1 MARNTKAGLI
11 KAMGDYYTAE
21 SKTGADA
28 LFKGVA
34 YVQSAWKAYSEDQK
48 IKAEKKFGT
57 LDVMPSG
64 LQAWND
70 QSKEVFM
77 PDLQAL
83 ADRYEVAKKNNDQL
97 EAMKIQKEYGELVG
111 TINKLS
117 TMFTNAKADTFGKD
131 GNPNYSRATETAYIN
146 QMINGNYTLK
156 KGKDNQYLITTFT
169 KGDDDTIETFDGT
182 LDDFDAA
189 LFLRADAYGENVN
202 KAMSNISKNSTT
214 YEGGKLD
221 ILVNGIA
228 SNAELL
234 MSSFW
239 DPIYELSSG
248 GVQTT
253 TGAIWEHFARSKGYD
268 ETKMEEY
275 KFHTP
280 EYRGLTEEEK
290 NKRYSEMFNFVSS
303 TLKTVSK
310 TRWQRNRKTDTKTP
324 LGTIQFESGTIQL
337 LDEKYKDV
345 TIGGI
350 KISPI
355 EANNI
360 LRMVESKQA
369 FDLGGF
375 HYEFRDDK
383 WYGFIMPSKGINYDK
398 PQKYFNDKNK
408 LSETGVLDKIGF
420 GNYLRSGNFNTLG
433 EKNDE

>member
-1 MARNTKAGLI
+1 
-11 KAMGDYYTAE
+11 
-21 SKTGADA
+21 
-28 LFKGVA
+28 
-34 YVQSAWKAYSEDQK
+34 
-48 IKAEKKFGT
+48 
-57 LDVMPSG
+57 
-64 LQAWND
+64 
-70 QSKEVFM
+70 
-77 PDLQAL
+77 
-83 ADRYEVAKKNNDQL
+83 
-97 EAMKIQKEYGELVG
+97 
-111 TINKLS
+111 
-117 TMFTNAKADTFGKD
+117 
-131 GNPNYSRATETAYIN
+131 
-146 QMINGNYTLK
+146 
-156 KGKDNQYLITTFT
+156 
-169 KGDDDTIETFDGT
+169 
-182 LDDFDAA
+182 
-189 LFLRADAYGENVN
+189 
-202 KAMSNISKNSTT
+202 
-214 YEGGKLD
+214 
-221 ILVNGIA
+221 
-228 SNAELL
+228 
-234 MSSFW
+234 
-239 DPIYELSSG
+239 
-248 GVQTT
+248 
-253 TGAIWEHFARSKGYD
+253 
-268 ETKMEEY
+268 
-275 KFHTP
+275 P